1 MFQPHITTA
10 LKNAIK
16 SDRIPTTLIFTGWT
30 GTGKTSLARI
40 YAMALNCTN
49 LSDDCEPCNEC
60 ENCKRIMQS
69 TSMDV
74 EEINASEKTGI
85 DDVRRI
91 IEDKCNLAPSQG
103 RFRVFILDEI
113 HSMSSSAQNA
123 FLKTLEEPPEHV
135 KFILCTTELD
145 RILDTIQ
152 CRAHTWIF
160 DRVPDEVL
168 VANLKEICEAEGFK
182 YEEEALKLIAMI
194 SDGSPRKSIN
204 LMDQLCSDVI
214 SIESVEKIL
223 KISPKGLSVSILEAA
238 AKGDTAYLIDI
249 VDVLNSQ
256 GKNLLVILKQISNDI
271 SNMIKLLANI
281 EINID
286 NVSKEKLSNI
296 IKLLPSKTRRKQIR
310 SACRVIIELF
320 EQINYRN
327 VPKDLVLTNGFID
340 LSIALKATED

>member
-1 MFQPHITTA
+1 MLTLKYRPSKFAGMFQPHITTA

-123 FLKTLEEPPEHV
+123 FLKTLEEPPAEE
-135 KFILCTTELD
+135 KQLNPYLD
-145 RILDTIQ
+145 G
-152 CRAHTWIF
+152 
-160 DRVPDEVL
+160 P
-168 VANLKEICEAEGFK
+168 
-182 YEEEALKLIAMI
+182 
-194 SDGSPRKSIN
+194 
-204 LMDQLCSDVI
+204 
-214 SIESVEKIL
+214 
-223 KISPKGLSVSILEAA
+223 
-238 AKGDTAYLIDI
+238 
-249 VDVLNSQ
+249 
-256 GKNLLVILKQISNDI
+256 
-271 SNMIKLLANI
+271 
-281 EINID
+281 
-286 NVSKEKLSNI
+286 
-296 IKLLPSKTRRKQIR
+296 
-310 SACRVIIELF
+310 
-320 EQINYRN
+320 
-327 VPKDLVLTNGFID
+327 
-340 LSIALKATED
+340 